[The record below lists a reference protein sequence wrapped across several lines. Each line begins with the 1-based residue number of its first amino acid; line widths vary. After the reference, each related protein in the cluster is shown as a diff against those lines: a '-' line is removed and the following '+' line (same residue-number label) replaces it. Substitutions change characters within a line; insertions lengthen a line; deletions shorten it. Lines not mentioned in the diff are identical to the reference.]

1 MTCMAKVAAAQWRQ
15 QFCLIGMVSD
25 GTIVETDALLC
36 WFRLA
41 VVLSLSPQFVGNI
54 LQLELT

>member
-1 MTCMAKVAAAQWRQ
+1 M
-15 QFCLIGMVSD
+15 LSD
-25 GTIVETDALLC
+25 GIIVETDALLC

-41 VVLSLSPQFVGNI
+41 VVLSFSPQVAGNI